1 LSFIGGGSN
10 NTINAFRYSSILGGQ
25 SNTVNHQNAHIIGS
39 NTTSVSANTTH
50 VERLN
55 IKTLNGTAINVGIG
69 LDINGMVVS
78 GDTSQ
83 SFTGNTSGDCIT
95 DLYVTNLYGCSPLH
109 IEPTGLNDVYITE
122 NGGNVGVGRVPEKK
136 LDVLGET
143 RLSGGGQN
151 ILTVIGSGS
160 TSPLF
165 TVEGS
170 QGELLTVTDDTD
182 LSILRVN
189 NSATNPVL
197 DVLDDDTIMMG
208 NYLSP
213 SLNTTAKINPGT
225 GLTNVYSLPVSA
237 HTGAWFDYTV
247 INTTGARS
255 GQIMSIFSGS
265 TVQFTENATSDIGST
280 TPVTFTMSSDG
291 ANATL
296 QVSAT
301 TTGWEVKTIIRSI

>member
-1 LSFIGGGSN
+1 LGFIGGGSN